1 MAFEVSVPIKLVDT
15 ITRQLRMV
23 DRAFIRSA
31 AVAAKA
37 ALKFKSAGQALNRV
51 GRGFLLG
58 VTLPI
63 VAVGIASIK
72 MATDVTESINAV
84 NVVFEEGAK
93 IILDFGKTS
102 ATSVGLSTAAFNQ
115 MATETGALLG
125 DVGLNMNEVANLTN
139 DLALRAADLAS
150 VFNTDVA
157 LAMSAINQA
166 LRGETEAIRKFAG
179 DVTDAT
185 LEQFLLAEGINKSV
199 SSLTQQ
205 EKRLLRVRVLMDQT
219 KKVAGDFART
229 QRELANQTRIFT
241 ARLADLS
248 AEFGKV
254 LIPLATKLVSAL
266 QNMVS
271 FLNNLSP
278 AIKKGIVVFAG
289 LAAAIGPVL
298 IVLGLIASAI
308 GGVLSAVSA
317 IALAGGFVIFI
328 KPILIALA
336 VIIAITLAVV
346 AIGTVVKGN
355 LPAFKRM
362 FVDIFKSFKAIAIPT
377 MTIFKAL
384 WIALKPIFVLVGA
397 IIVGTILVG
406 LLSMLGI
413 MLLFI
418 TATITAAKGL
428 ETIGS
433 LLGLNTEG
441 LEEFIKEL
449 EAAGEATFQAG
460 ETIIQEVGNKIF
472 KPTNII
478 NIENTIE
485 LNQDKDGIISVAA
498 VTSNAQRSTVKTF
511 NRGPIGPI
519 FT

>member
-1 MAFEVSVPIKLVDT
+1 MAFEVSVPIKLVDS

-31 AVAAKA
+31 SVAARA
-37 ALKFKSAGQALNRV
+37 ASKFKAAGQALNRV

-63 VAVGIASIK
+63 VGIGIASIK
-72 MATDVTESINAV
+72 MATDVTESVNAV
-84 NVVFEEGAK
+84 QVVFGAGAK
-93 IILDFGKTS
+93 TILDFGKTS

-139 DLALRAADLAS
+139 TLALRAADLAS

-185 LEQFLLAEGINKSV
+185 LEQFLLAEGINKTVASM
-199 SSLTQQ
+199 TQQ

-219 KKVAGDFART
+219 KIVAGDFART
-229 QRELANQTRIFT
+229 QGELANQTRIFR

-248 AEFGKV
+248 ADFGKI
-254 LIPLATKLVSAL
+254 LIPLATKLVNAL
-266 QNMVS
+266 QGMVS
-271 FLNNLSP
+271 FFNDLSP
-278 AIKKGIVVFAG
+278 EVKKGIIVFAG
-289 LAAAIGPVL
+289 FAAAIGPVL
-298 IVLGLIASAI
+298 IILGIMASAI

-336 VIIAITLAVV
+336 VIIAVAVAIA
-346 AIGTVVKGN
+346 AIGTVVKAN

-362 FVDIFKSFKAIAIPT
+362 FVDIFRSFKAIAIPT

-384 WIALKPIFVLVGA
+384 WVALKPILIFVGA

-418 TATITAAKGL
+418 TAAITAAKTL
-428 ETIGS
+428 EGIGS

-441 LEEFIKEL
+441 LGEFIKEL

-460 ETIIQEVGNKIF
+460 ETIIKETANLLF
-472 KPTNII
+472 KPNNII
-478 NIENTIE
+478 NIENNIE
-485 LNQDKDGIISVAA
+485 LNQDKDGIISVAS

-511 NRGPIGPI
+511 NTGIMSPI